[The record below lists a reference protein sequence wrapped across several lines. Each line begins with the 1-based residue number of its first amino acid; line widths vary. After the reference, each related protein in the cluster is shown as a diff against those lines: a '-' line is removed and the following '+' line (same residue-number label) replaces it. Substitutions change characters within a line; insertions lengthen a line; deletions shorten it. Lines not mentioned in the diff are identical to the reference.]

1 MAKKDRKFNRKKAD
15 DIVRKARNNCY
26 VSDVTDS
33 VEFADEPFAD
43 RLKKNKCADKNRKNG
58 GGC

>member
-1 MAKKDRKFNRKKAD
+1 MAKKDRKFKGKKAD
-15 DIVRKARNNCY
+15 ILDQAARKNYN

-43 RLKKNKCADKNRKNG
+43 RLKKKKCADKNVKNG
-58 GGC
+58 DGC